1 MQPLINFENDLNGDQ
16 MVVVSL
22 VQDNVVGGTVQS
34 VLPHVVIRLLQ

>member
-1 MQPLINFENDLNGDQ
+1 MQPLKNFEPDLNGDQ

-34 VLPHVVIRLLQ
+34 VLPHVVIILLQ